1 VKKTNNSLLFFILII
16 IGGAV
21 LRLTS
26 LPQKPMHNDEAV
38 NAVKFG
44 NLLEKGEYAYD
55 KIEYHGPVLYYIT
68 LIPAWVSSVQY
79 FSQLNER
86 HLRVVPAI
94 AGIGLLLL
102 LIILVEFAGWKV
114 VLASSLIGAIS
125 PAMVFYSRYY
135 IHETLLVFFTFGFI
149 ISLFAFL
156 VYRKN
161 HWLIVSA
168 IFLGLM
174 HTTKETFLISL
185 VIFFVSLYLDQ
196 KIWQGT
202 NISVSQVIKSM
213 HWYQYLVFLGIAG
226 FISVLFFSSFFKN
239 PQGIIDSV
247 SAYENY
253 FTKAG
258 QNSVHQHPWYYYLS
272 ILAWNKGPGSLIWT
286 ELPVLIFSFLGIFF
300 VFYNKGNTV
309 RGQFFRIMALFS
321 ILMMLI
327 FSIMPYK
334 TPWNI
339 LSSYFGLILLA
350 GFGCIEVL
358 NSFNKGMMRKT
369 ILIIMIAAAL
379 SLITQVIYTIYKYPS
394 HPSNP
399 YVYGHTSSDVFHMI
413 DRINK
418 VSEMNPEGKG
428 LLVQV
433 ICSNDDYWPLPWYL
447 REYNQVGWWNKID
460 SNTPLSPLMVVSP
473 DLKELLVKKMYVE
486 PKPGEKYLYVP
497 LFDEGTELRPGVL
510 LDGYVRKDYFTDQGS
525 NE

>member
-1 VKKTNNSLLFFILII
+1 
-16 IGGAV
+16 
-21 LRLTS
+21 
-26 LPQKPMHNDEAV
+26 
-38 NAVKFG
+38 
-44 NLLEKGEYAYD
+44 
-55 KIEYHGPVLYYIT
+55 
-68 LIPAWVSSVQY
+68 
-79 FSQLNER
+79 
-86 HLRVVPAI
+86 
-94 AGIGLLLL
+94 
-102 LIILVEFAGWKV
+102 
-114 VLASSLIGAIS
+114 
-125 PAMVFYSRYY
+125 
-135 IHETLLVFFTFGFI
+135 
-149 ISLFAFL
+149 
-156 VYRKN
+156 
-161 HWLIVSA
+161 
-168 IFLGLM
+168 
-174 HTTKETFLISL
+174 
-185 VIFFVSLYLDQ
+185 
-196 KIWQGT
+196 
-202 NISVSQVIKSM
+202 
-213 HWYQYLVFLGIAG
+213 
-226 FISVLFFSSFFKN
+226 
-239 PQGIIDSV
+239 
-247 SAYENY
+247 
-253 FTKAG
+253 
-258 QNSVHQHPWYYYLS
+258 
-272 ILAWNKGPGSLIWT
+272 
-286 ELPVLIFSFLGIFF
+286 
-300 VFYNKGNTV
+300 
-309 RGQFFRIMALFS
+309 MALFS

-399 YVYGHTSSDVFHMI
+399 YVYGHTSSDVFHII

-418 VSEMNPEGKG
+418 VSEMNPEGKE